1 MCEKVAIYT
10 QKLVYASF
18 GQCSFNSTK
27 KSQHSSFEMPPCQ
40 VSNTQLKIKSM
51 EALDCKRPESTMD
64 DFQLQVSKK

>member
-40 VSNTQLKIKSM
+40 VKIKSM
-51 EALDCKRPESTMD
+51 GALDCKWLESTMD

>member
-27 KSQHSSFEMPPCQ
+27 KSQHSSFEMPLVRFQ
-40 VSNTQLKIKSM
+40 YTSM